1 MKRAVKYLSLPSV
14 LYTSLFF
21 LGLLYVVQSSP
32 VFYPDSYSYL
42 KMDLSRSPGYS
53 CFLAL
58 CSFVFGSYFLSA
70 VLVLQY
76 TINFWSVRF
85 FSLSLEKNIHLNKW
99 LSWMLF
105 LVMIHPIFKG
115 VRLAQLILSESLA
128 YPMYLLI
135 FGLLLQGMKT
145 QKKNPF
151 YQAVGIA
158 FILILVRGQ
167 FLFVIPVMLLAFL
180 ITYYKQW
187 RDAKVFLL
195 FLSIITLPL
204 FTNLTDMGYHKFK
217 HGYSVSTPWTG
228 IQIITMPFFVA
239 DKSDAQ
245 IFENQT
251 QRQYFNYIYQ
261 KLEQKKLLLHQVPKN
276 VKPMDFYYQQYVYIC
291 NRTLHRDGVQFFNQ
305 PEDMNKKIIAN
316 NQITMAMSWALLKDN
331 FSKWKKMYAENFMS
345 GFDTSKYFLLHLF
358 IFVLATY
365 NWFHKKDILS
375 AFIILTVWATI
386 LNVAL
391 VAAAEAVIQRYTFY
405 NQWILVAIVLL
416 LFQNLIEQ
424 KKYD

>member
-1 MKRAVKYLSLPSV
+1 
-14 LYTSLFF
+14 
-21 LGLLYVVQSSP
+21 
-32 VFYPDSYSYL
+32 
-42 KMDLSRSPGYS
+42 
-53 CFLAL
+53 
-58 CSFVFGSYFLSA
+58 
-70 VLVLQY
+70 
-76 TINFWSVRF
+76 
-85 FSLSLEKNIHLNKW
+85 
-99 LSWMLF
+99 MLF